1 MSKRIA
7 LISIIFIL
15 LDQIIK
21 IVVSNSIEL
30 NHMIEVIPNFFSLAR
45 VHNYGAAW
53 SMLSGNVILLII
65 IAVIALVAIY
75 FMFIH
80 KKKLKVIEEVT
91 YSLLI
96 GGIIGNLIDR
106 IFLGYVVDYL
116 SFNIFGY
123 MFPVFNLAD
132 IGIVVSVF
140 GLIFLSIQEEIKCK
154 RLKSKEI

>member
-1 MSKRIA
+1 MNKRFG
-7 LISIIFIL
+7 LFSIIFII

-21 IVVSNSIEL
+21 ILISNSLEL
-30 NHMIEVIPNFFSLAR
+30 NGSISIIPNFFEVTR

-53 SMLSGNVILLII
+53 SMFSGNVLMLII
-65 IAVIALVAIY
+65 IGLIALIFIY
-75 FMFIH
+75 MAFVH
-80 KKKLKVIEEVT
+80 KKDLNKLEVVT

-106 IFLGYVVDYL
+106 VVLGYVVDYL

-132 IGIVVSVF
+132 MGIVISVA
-140 GLIFLSIQEEIKCK
+140 LIILLSIQEEIKCK
-154 RLKSKEI
+154 KSK

>member
-1 MSKRIA
+1 MSKKIA
-7 LISIIFIL
+7 LISVIFIV
-15 LDQIIK
+15 LDQLIK
-21 IVVSNSIEL
+21 IVVSNFIEL
-30 NHMIEVIPNFFSLAR
+30 NHMIEVIPNFFALAR

-53 SMLSGNVILLII
+53 SMLSGNVVLLIVIAI
-65 IAVIALVAIY
+65 IALIGIY
-75 FMFIH
+75 FAFIH
-80 KKKLKVIEEVT
+80 KKKLSVIEEVT

-140 GLIFLSIQEEIKCK
+140 GLILLSIQEEIKCK
-154 RLKSKEI
+154 KSKLKEI